1 MGKCERFQ
9 IETPTYVFL
18 VQDKQKTNEREC
30 ISRQLN
36 SPEMLFAKFR
46 MVSLTDF
53 CMLNI

>member
-9 IETPTYVFL
+9 IETPTLVFL
-18 VQDKQKTNEREC
+18 VQEKQKTNEREC

-53 CMLNI
+53 CMLNV